1 MVGVAQLDPATGGP
15 LAYVG
20 TFLAATAFYG
30 LTLHIAARYVLGDV
44 RVTQAFTVAPAL
56 ALVSILLQQWGP
68 AVVAVVT
75 VSVAYA
81 AVHAVYDLSH
91 KMTAFVTL
99 IYYTVSV
106 ILGVLIYNLVFLA
119 GRAPG

>member
-1 MVGVAQLDPATGGP
+1 MVGAAQLDPATGSP

-44 RVTQAFTVAPAL
+44 RVKRAFTVAPAL
-56 ALVSILLQQWGP
+56 AIVSIVLQQWGP
-68 AVVAVVT
+68 AVVAAVT
-75 VSVAYA
+75 VSVAYVA
-81 AVHAVYDLSH
+81 IHSVYDLNH

-106 ILGVLIYNLVFLA
+106 IAGVMIYNLVFLV
-119 GRAPG
+119 GQAPV